1 MALSAHLAEL
11 SEKHNNLKRRIEEEL
26 AKPAWDEDFVRK
38 LKHEKLKLKDE
49 IQRLESQVR
58 H

>member
-11 SEKHNNLKRRIEEEL
+11 SEKHKLLERRIEEEVSRPISDATEL
-26 AKPAWDEDFVRK
+26 RR
-38 LKHEKLKLKDE
+38 LKREKLRLKDE
-49 IQRLESQVR
+49 IERLAKQTR

>member
-11 SEKHNNLKRRIEEEL
+11 SEKHRFLEKRIEEEL
-26 AKPAWDEDFVRK
+26 SRPGVDDLELRR
-38 LKHEKLKLKDE
+38 LKREKLRLKDE
-49 IQRLESQVR
+49 IQRLEKETR

>member
-11 SEKHNNLKRRIEEEL
+11 SEKHRFLEQRIEEEMSR
-26 AKPAWDEDFVRK
+26 PGTDEAELRR
-38 LKHEKLKLKDE
+38 LKFEKLRLKDE
-49 IQRLESQVR
+49 IQRLDKQTR